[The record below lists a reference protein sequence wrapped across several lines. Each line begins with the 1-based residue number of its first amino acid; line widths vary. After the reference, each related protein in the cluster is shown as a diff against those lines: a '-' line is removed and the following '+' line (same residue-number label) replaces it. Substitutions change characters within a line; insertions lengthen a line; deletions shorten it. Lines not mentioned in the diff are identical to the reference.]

1 MIHKTAIIDPKAIL
15 ANKVSIG
22 PYSVI
27 GPDVEIGE
35 NTEIQSHVN
44 IIGKTKIGTNNRIYP
59 FASIGT
65 DPQDMKYKG
74 EKTSLIIG
82 NNNKIR
88 EYATINTGTFQ
99 GGGITRVGD
108 NNLIMIGAHIAH
120 DCIIGND
127 VVIANNAAIAGH
139 ALKGYVFVK
148 PIKSDYKYDSE
159 LEKPLVGKV
168 AMNSCNFKKG
178 DIVGFSPGD
187 EYEFIIDN
195 NKMYRVIEKFITIK
209 YENKRNEETYNPSWA

>member
-1 MIHKTAIIDPKAIL
+1 MKSVFDFIIEPFGERYNNEVNVGDKKLIL
-15 ANKVSIG
+15 NSEIFNHEFVNRIGKVL
-22 PYSVI
+22 SVPI
-27 GPDVEIGE
+27 AFE
-35 NTEIQSHVN
+35 TEIEVGDLVVVHHNVF
-44 IIGKTKIGTNNRIYP
+44 RRWH
-59 FASIGT
+59 
-65 DPQDMKYKG
+65 DMKGEERNSRCFLTENKYLVSKEQIFAYKR
-74 EKTSLIIG
+74 KDW
-82 NNNKIR
+82 K
-88 EYATINTGTFQ
+88 
-99 GGGITRVGD
+99 
-108 NNLIMIGAHIAH
+108 
-120 DCIIGND
+120 
-127 VVIANNAAIAGH
+127 

-209 YENKRNEETYNPSWA
+209 YESKRNEETYNPSWA